1 MRNKDVVDFIFEMG
15 QLKRVKHEGW
25 RLAGVEAPE
34 SVADHALRAAQIGFF
49 LAKMENY
56 GNPMEVCSILV
67 FHDMEECRVGDV
79 HRVAKRYVDA
89 RKEEAVKDQT
99 KNLGDLGKEIHGLWK
114 QMESK
119 GTKAGII
126 AKDADLL
133 EQAFAA
139 KEYMER
145 NYAFTQDWINNV
157 SKALETG
164 SAKSLLKSL
173 LASRSN
179 DWWQGLKKL

>member
-1 MRNKDVVDFIFEMG
+1 MKNKDVVDFIFEMG
-15 QLKRVKHEGW
+15 QLKMIKHEGW
-25 RLAGVEAPE
+25 RQAGVENPE

-49 LAKMENY
+49 LANMENY
-56 GNPMEVCSILV
+56 RNPLEVCSILV
-67 FHDMEECRVGDV
+67 FHDMEECRVGDI
-79 HRVAKRYVDA
+79 HRVAKRYVEA

-99 KNLGDLGKEIHGLWK
+99 KNLGDVGKKIHGLWK

-119 GTKAGII
+119 DTEAGVI

-133 EQAFAA
+133 EQAFMA

-145 NYAFTQDWINNV
+145 NYTFTQEWINNV
-157 SKALETG
+157 SKALETE

-173 LASRSN
+173 LASKSN
-179 DWWQGLKKL
+179 DWWKGLKKL